1 MATQKKEAQ
10 ASDNY
15 MYATGVAYWTS
26 IVAPNTKFEED
37 GVWECTL
44 SQLGDEAKSIFEESG
59 LEIKNVGDEK
69 GDFVKLKRKVKRK
82 DGVLN
87 QRPSVVDSQNSP
99 MDDTYIG
106 NGSLVTVKF
115 RPYDWSWGNRKGRGG
130 DLCAIQVVDLV
141 EYKPQIDSFDTVK
154 GGYVA
159 PASDDIPFPA

>member
-1 MATQKKEAQ
+1 MAEDYK
-10 ASDNY
+10 
-15 MYATGVAYWTS
+15 YATGVAYWAS
-26 IVAPNTKFEED
+26 IVSPNTKFEAD

-44 SQLGDEAKSIFEESG
+44 SQLDDTAKSVFEESG

-69 GDFVKLKRKVKRK
+69 GDFIKLKRKVRRK
-82 DGVLN
+82 DGSMN
-87 QRPSVVDSQNSP
+87 QRPTVVDSQNTP

-115 RPYDWSWGNRKGRGG
+115 RPYDWSWGSRKGRGG

-141 EYKPQIDSFDTVK
+141 EYTPQGSAFDPIK

-159 PASDDIPFPA
+159 PASDDVPFPA

>member
-1 MATQKKEAQ
+1 MAEDYKY
-10 ASDNY
+10 AS
-15 MYATGVAYWTS
+15 GVAYWAS
-26 IVAPNTKFEED
+26 IVSPNTKFEAD

-44 SQLGDEAKSIFEESG
+44 SQLDDTAKKVFQESG

-69 GDFVKLKRKVKRK
+69 GDFVKLKRKVRRK
-82 DGVLN
+82 DGSMN
-87 QRPSVVDSQNSP
+87 QRPTVVDSQNSP

-115 RPYDWSWGNRKGRGG
+115 RPYDWSWGSRKGRGG

-141 EYKPQIDSFDTVK
+141 EYAPQAESFDPIK

-159 PASDDIPFPA
+159 PTSDDVPFPA

>member
-1 MATQKKEAQ
+1 MSEDYK
-10 ASDNY
+10 
-15 MYATGVAYWTS
+15 YATGVAYWTS
-26 IVAPNTKFEED
+26 IVAPNTKFEAD

-44 SQLGDEAKSIFEESG
+44 SQLDDTAKAVFEESG

-69 GDFVKLKRKVKRK
+69 GDFIKLKRKVRRK
-82 DGVLN
+82 DGSMN
-87 QRPSVVDSQNSP
+87 QRPTVVDSQNTP
-99 MDDTYIG
+99 MNDTYIG

-141 EYKPQIDSFDTVK
+141 EYSPQSSSFDPIK

-159 PASDDIPFPA
+159 PASDDVPFPA